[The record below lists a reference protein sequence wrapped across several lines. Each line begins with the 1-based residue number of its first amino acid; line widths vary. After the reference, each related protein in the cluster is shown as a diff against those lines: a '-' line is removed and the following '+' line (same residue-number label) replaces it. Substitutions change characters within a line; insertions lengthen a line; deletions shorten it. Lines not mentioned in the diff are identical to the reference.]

1 MEDFMYKKLF
11 VGLTCLVA
19 IFLMTHIADAQEPIK
34 GPWLWMIAPTEANQ
48 GGQASTDIDS
58 LDVASGGDVTEEMVA
73 ANGAMEGDTVG
84 DYAWTLGTLPDN
96 GDTNVMVVDIG
107 MTEVA
112 DFNDVSSYS
121 LIYLVSAT
129 AQSGVTLGVSSDDSI
144 KVWLNGEVV
153 HTNAVNRGRGGT
165 PANIDGY
172 QDKIEVNLVE
182 GANLLMVKVS
192 ERGGGWGQYVGIDAD
207 VTTSATPPIFHIEG
221 EWLWMIAPTE
231 ANQGGQASTDI
242 DSLAVASND
251 DVTEE
256 DVAMNGA
263 AEGDEVGDYAW
274 TLGALP
280 ANGDINAMLVELGV
294 TENADFN
301 DVTSYALIT
310 LVSEEDVEGA
320 MIGVSSDDSVKVW
333 LNGEEVHNNPVNRGR
348 GGATSFQD
356 SFAVN
361 LVKGD
366 NLLLI
371 KVSERGGGWGMYA
384 GISAPVEAVYKSPA
398 ELGTSV
404 EAVGKLL
411 TTWGNLKAK

>member
-1 MEDFMYKKLF
+1 MYRKLF
-11 VGLTCLVA
+11 VGLTCLMTL
-19 IFLMTHIADAQEPIK
+19 FLMTHIADAQDVIR

-48 GGQASTDIDS
+48 GGQASNDIDS
-58 LDVASGGDVTEEMVA
+58 LAVASNDDVTEEMVA
-73 ANGAMEGDTVG
+73 ANGANEGDMVG
-84 DYAWTLGTLPDN
+84 DYAWTLGTLPEN
-96 GDTNVMVVDIG
+96 GDTNVMLVELGV
-107 MTEVA
+107 TEVA

-121 LIYLVSAT
+121 VITLESAT
-129 AQSGVTLGVSSDDSI
+129 AQSAVTLGVSSDDSI

-153 HTNAVNRGRGGT
+153 HNNPVNRGRGGA
-165 PANIDGY
+165 PADIDGY
-172 QDKIEVNLVE
+172 QDKIEVNLVA

-192 ERGGGWGQYVGIDAD
+192 ERGGGWGQFVGIDAEL
-207 VTTSATPPIFHIEG
+207 SAVYAVPPIVHIAG

-231 ANQGGQASTDI
+231 ANQGGANSTDI

-256 DVAMNGA
+256 MVAMDGA
-263 AEGDEVGDYAW
+263 TEGDEVGDYAW
-274 TLGALP
+274 TLGELP
-280 ANGDINAMLVELGV
+280 ANGDINAMLIELGV

-301 DVTSYALIT
+301 DVSSYALIT
-310 LVSEEDVEGA
+310 LVADEDMEGV

-348 GGATSFQD
+348 GGADSFQD

-366 NLLLI
+366 NILMI
-371 KVSERGGGWGMYA
+371 KVSERGGGWGMFA
-384 GISAPVEAVYKSPA
+384 GINAKVEAIYKSSF

-404 EAVGKLL
+404 EAAGKLP
-411 TTWGNLKAK
+411 TTWGSLKIK

>member
-1 MEDFMYKKLF
+1 MYKKLF
-11 VGLTCLVA
+11 VGLTCLMA
-19 IFLMTHIADAQEPIK
+19 IFFMTHIADAETPIA

-58 LDVASGGDVTEEMVA
+58 LSVASGGDVTEEMVA
-73 ANGAMEGDTVG
+73 MNGANEGDEVG
-84 DYAWTLGTLPDN
+84 DYAWTIGTLPDN
-96 GDTNVMVVDIG
+96 GDTNAMAVDIG
-107 MTEVA
+107 LTEVA

-165 PANIDGY
+165 PADIDGY

-192 ERGGGWGQYVGIDAD
+192 ERGGGWGQYVGINAD
-207 VTTSATPPIFHIEG
+207 VTTSPTPPIFHITG
-221 EWLWMIAPTE
+221 EYLWMIAPTE

-256 DVAMNGA
+256 MVAMNGA
-263 AEGDEVGDYAW
+263 TEGDEVGDYAW
-274 TLGALP
+274 TVGTLP

-301 DVTSYALIT
+301 DVTSYAVIT
-310 LVSEEDVEGA
+310 LVADEDIEGA
-320 MIGVSSDDSVKVW
+320 MMGVSSDDSVKVW
-333 LNGEEVHNNPVNRGR
+333 LNGEVVHTNAVNRGR
-348 GGATSFQD
+348 GNAQSFQD
-356 SFAVN
+356 TFAVD
-361 LVKGD
+361 LVQGD
-366 NLLLI
+366 NILMV

-384 GISAPVEAVYKSPA
+384 GISADVEAVYKSSV

-404 EAVGKLL
+404 EAAGKLP
-411 TTWGNLKAK
+411 TTWGSLKVK

>member
-1 MEDFMYKKLF
+1 MYKKLF

-58 LDVASGGDVTEEMVA
+58 LEVASGGDVTEDMIA
-73 ANGAMEGDTVG
+73 KNGAKEGDVVG

-121 LIYLVSAT
+121 VITLESAT

-165 PANIDGY
+165 PADIDGY
-172 QDKIEVNLVE
+172 QDKIEVNLVA

-192 ERGGGWGQYVGIDAD
+192 ERGGGWGQYVGIDAEL
-207 VTTSATPPIFHIEG
+207 SAIYAVPPIVHIEG

-263 AEGDEVGDYAW
+263 TEGDEVGDYAW

-310 LVSEEDVEGA
+310 LVAEEDMEGV

-348 GGATSFQD
+348 GGADSFQD
-356 SFAVN
+356 EFAVN

-366 NLLLI
+366 NLLMI

-384 GISAPVEAVYKSPA
+384 GINAPVEAMYKAPA
-398 ELGTSV
+398 EAGTSV
-404 EAVGKLL
+404 EAAGKLP
-411 TTWGNLKAK
+411 TTWGSLKIK

>member
-1 MEDFMYKKLF
+1 MYKKLF

-73 ANGAMEGDTVG
+73 ANGATAGDTVG

-207 VTTSATPPIFHIEG
+207 VTTSPTPPIFHIEG

-231 ANQGGQASTDI
+231 ANQGGANSTDI

-366 NLLLI
+366 NLLMI

>member
-1 MEDFMYKKLF
+1 MYRKLF
-11 VGLTCLVA
+11 VGLTCLMA
-19 IFLMTHIADAQEPIK
+19 IFFMTHIAEAQDVIK
-34 GPWLWMIAPTEANQ
+34 GPWLWMIAPTEAGQ
-48 GGQASTDIDS
+48 GGQNSTDIDS
-58 LDVASGGDVTEEMVA
+58 LSVASGGDVTEDMIA
-73 ANGAMEGDTVG
+73 KNGASEGDEVG
-84 DYAWTLGTLPDN
+84 DYVWTLGELPDN
-96 GDTNVMVVDIG
+96 GDINTMAVDTG
-107 MTEVA
+107 MTENA
-112 DFNDVSSYS
+112 AFDDVTSYG
-121 LIYLVSAT
+121 LITLESAT

-153 HTNAVNRGRGGT
+153 HTNAVNRGRGSA

-172 QDKIEVNLVE
+172 QDKIEVNLVA
-182 GANLLMVKVS
+182 GKNLLMVKVC

-207 VTTSATPPIFHIEG
+207 LTGVYAIPPIVHITG
-221 EWLWMIAPTE
+221 EWVWMIAPTE
-231 ANQGGQASTDI
+231 ANQGGANSTEI

-256 DVAMNGA
+256 MVAMNGA

-274 TLGALP
+274 TLGELP
-280 ANGDINAMLVELGV
+280 ADGNINTMLVELGV

-310 LVSEEDVEGA
+310 LVADDDMEGV

-333 LNGEEVHNNPVNRGR
+333 LNGEVVHTNAVNRGR
-348 GGATSFQD
+348 GGAGSFQD

-366 NLLLI
+366 NILMI

-384 GISAPVEAVYKSPA
+384 GINAEVEAVYKSPT

-404 EAVGKLL
+404 EAAGKLL
-411 TTWGNLKAK
+411 TTWGSLKAK

>member
-1 MEDFMYKKLF
+1 MYKKLF

-73 ANGAMEGDTVG
+73 ANGAVEGAQVG

-207 VTTSATPPIFHIEG
+207 VTTSPTPPIFHIEG

-256 DVAMNGA
+256 DVATNGA
-263 AEGDEVGDYAW
+263 TEGDEVGDYAW

-320 MIGVSSDDSVKVW
+320 MLGVSSDDSVKVW
-333 LNGEEVHNNPVNRGR
+333 LNGEEIHNNPVNRGR
-348 GGATSFQD
+348 GGADSFQD

-366 NLLLI
+366 NLLMI

-384 GISAPVEAVYKSPA
+384 GISAPVEAMYKAPA
-398 ELGTSV
+398 EVGTAV
-404 EAVGKLL
+404 EAAGKLP
-411 TTWGNLKAK
+411 TTWGSLKIK

>member
-1 MEDFMYKKLF
+1 MYRKLF
-11 VGLTCLVA
+11 TIGLACLIA
-19 IFLMTHIADAQEPIK
+19 LFAMTMTANAQEPIK

-73 ANGAMEGDTVG
+73 ANGANEGDEVG

-96 GDTNVMVVDIG
+96 GDTNAMLVDIG

-112 DFNDVSSYS
+112 DFNDVTSYG
-121 LIYLVSAT
+121 LIYLKSDT
-129 AQSGVTLGVSSDDSI
+129 DQSGVTLGVSSDDSI

-153 HTNAVNRGRGGT
+153 HTNAVNRGRGGA
-165 PANIDGY
+165 PSNIDGY
-172 QDKIEVNLVE
+172 QDKIEVNLVA
-182 GANLLMVKVS
+182 GGNLLLVKVS
-192 ERGGGWGQYVGIDAD
+192 ERGGGWGQYVGIDAN
-207 VTTSATPPIFHIEG
+207 VTTSPTPPILHIQG

-242 DSLAVASND
+242 DSLDVASGG

-256 DVAMNGA
+256 MVAMDGA
-263 AEGDEVGDYAW
+263 TEGDEVGDYAW
-274 TLGALP
+274 TLGELP

-294 TENADFN
+294 TEVADFN
-301 DVTSYALIT
+301 DVTSYAVIT
-310 LVSEEDVEGA
+310 LVAEEDIQGA

-333 LNGEEVHNNPVNRGR
+333 LNGEVVHTNAVNRGR
-348 GGATSFQD
+348 GNAQSFQD
-356 SFAVN
+356 SFSVDLA
-361 LVKGD
+361 KGD
-366 NLLLI
+366 NILMI

-384 GISAPVEAVYKSPA
+384 GINVDVEAVYKSSL

-404 EAVGKLL
+404 EAAGKFF
-411 TTWGNLKAK
+411 TTWGSLKTK

>member
-1 MEDFMYKKLF
+1 MYKKIF
-11 VGLTCLVA
+11 VGLTCLMA
-19 IFLMTHIADAQEPIK
+19 IFVMTHIADAQEPIT

-58 LDVASGGDVTEEMVA
+58 LSVASGGDVTEDMVA
-73 ANGAMEGDTVG
+73 ANGANPGDEVG
-84 DYAWTLGTLPDN
+84 DYAWTEGTLPADGN
-96 GDTNVMVVDIG
+96 TNVMLVDIG

-129 AQSGVTLGVSSDDSI
+129 AQSGVTMGVSSDDSI

-153 HTNAVNRGRGGT
+153 HTNATNRGRGGA
-165 PANIDGY
+165 PADIDGY
-172 QDKIEVNLVE
+172 QDNFEVNLVE

-207 VTTSATPPIFHIEG
+207 VTTSPTPPIFHITG

-256 DVAMNGA
+256 DIAMNGA
-263 AEGDEVGDYAW
+263 TEGDEVGDYAW
-274 TLGALP
+274 TIGTLP
-280 ANGDINAMLVELGV
+280 ADGNINAMLVELGV

-301 DVTSYALIT
+301 DVTSYAVIT
-310 LVSEEDVEGA
+310 LVADEDMEGV

-333 LNGEEVHNNPVNRGR
+333 LNGEVVHTNAVNRGR
-348 GGATSFQD
+348 GNAQSFQD
-356 SFAVN
+356 SFAAD
-361 LVKGD
+361 LVQGD
-366 NLLLI
+366 NILMI

-384 GISAPVEAVYKSPA
+384 GISADVEAVYKSAA

-404 EAVGKLL
+404 EAAGKLP
-411 TTWGNLKAK
+411 TTWGSLKLK

>member
-1 MEDFMYKKLF
+1 MYRKLF
-11 VGLTCLVA
+11 TIGLACLIA
-19 IFLMTHIADAQEPIK
+19 LFAMTMTANAQEKIT

-48 GGQASTDIDS
+48 GGANSTDVDS
-58 LDVASGGDVTEEMVA
+58 LAEASGGDVTEEMIA
-73 ANGAMEGDTVG
+73 TNGAKEGDTVG
-84 DYAWTLGTLPDN
+84 DLAWTLGEISATGGDN
-96 GDTNVMVVDIG
+96 VNDLVNEIGLGEGDV
-107 MTEVA
+107 
-112 DFNDVSSYS
+112 NDHSSYA
-121 LIYLVSAT
+121 LITLESGSD
-129 AQSGVTLGVSSDDSI
+129 QSGVDMRVGSDDSI

-153 HTNAVNRGRGGT
+153 HNNPVNRGAG
-165 PANIDGY
+165 DF
-172 QDKIEVNLVE
+172 QDTFQVDLKA
-182 GANLLMVKVS
+182 GANLLLVKVS
-192 ERGGGWGQYVGIDAD
+192 ERGGGWSMFVGVDAELTAIYA
-207 VTTSATPPIFHIEG
+207 VPPIVHIEG

-231 ANQGGQASTDI
+231 ANQGGANSTDI

-256 DVAMNGA
+256 DVATNGA
-263 AEGDEVGDYAW
+263 TEGDEVGDYAW

-280 ANGDINAMLVELGV
+280 ADGNINAMLLELGV

-333 LNGEEVHNNPVNRGR
+333 LNGEVVHNNPVNRGR
-348 GGATSFQD
+348 GGADSFQD

-366 NLLLI
+366 NLLMI

-384 GISAPVEAVYKSPA
+384 GINAPVEAMYKSPA

>member
-1 MEDFMYKKLF
+1 MYKKLF

-73 ANGAMEGDTVG
+73 ANGAIEGDTVG

-96 GDTNVMVVDIG
+96 GDTNVMAVDIG

-207 VTTSATPPIFHIEG
+207 VTTSPTPPIFHIEG

-256 DVAMNGA
+256 DVATNGA
-263 AEGDEVGDYAW
+263 TEGDEVGDYAW

-320 MIGVSSDDSVKVW
+320 MLGVSSDDSVKVW

-348 GGATSFQD
+348 GGADSFQD

-366 NLLLI
+366 NLLMI

-384 GISAPVEAVYKSPA
+384 GISAPVEAMYKAPA
-398 ELGTSV
+398 EVGTAV
-404 EAVGKLL
+404 EAAGKLP
-411 TTWGNLKAK
+411 TTWGSLKIK

>member
-1 MEDFMYKKLF
+1 MYKKLF
-11 VGLTCLVA
+11 VGLTCLMA
-19 IFLMTHIADAQEPIK
+19 IFFMTHIADAQEPIA

-58 LDVASGGDVTEEMVA
+58 LSVASGGDVTEDMVA
-73 ANGAMEGDTVG
+73 ANGANEGAEVG
-84 DYAWTLGTLPDN
+84 DYAWTIGTLPDN
-96 GDTNVMVVDIG
+96 GDTNAMLVELGV
-107 MTEVA
+107 TENA
-112 DFNDVSSYS
+112 DFNDVSSYG

-129 AQSGVTLGVSSDDSI
+129 AQSGVTLGASSDDSI
-144 KVWLNGEVV
+144 KIWLNGEVV
-153 HTNAVNRGRGGT
+153 HTNAVNRGRGGA
-165 PANIDGY
+165 PADIDGY

-182 GANLLMVKVS
+182 GANLLLVKVS

-207 VTTSATPPIFHIEG
+207 VTTSPTPPIFHITG

-256 DVAMNGA
+256 MVATDGA
-263 AEGDEVGDYAW
+263 TEGDEVGDYAW

-280 ANGDINAMLVELGV
+280 DNGDINAMLVELGV

-310 LVSEEDVEGA
+310 LVSEEDMEGV
-320 MIGVSSDDSVKVW
+320 MLGVSSDDSVKVW

-348 GGATSFQD
+348 GGADSFQD
-356 SFAVN
+356 TVAVN

-366 NLLLI
+366 NLLMI

-384 GISAPVEAVYKSPA
+384 GINAPVEAMYKAPA
-398 ELGTSV
+398 EAGTAV
-404 EAVGKLL
+404 EAAGKLP
-411 TTWGNLKAK
+411 TTWGSLKVK

>member
-1 MEDFMYKKLF
+1 MYRKLF
-11 VGLTCLVA
+11 TIGLVCFMALFV
-19 IFLMTHIADAQEPIK
+19 MTAAQVADAQDPIK

-58 LDVASGGDVTEEMVA
+58 LEVASGGDVTEAMVA
-73 ANGAMEGDTVG
+73 ENGANEGDEVG

-96 GDTNVMVVDIG
+96 GDTNAMLVDIG

-112 DFNDVSSYS
+112 DFNDVTSYG
-121 LIYLVSAT
+121 LIYLKSDT
-129 AQSGVTLGVSSDDSI
+129 DQSGVTLGVSSDDSI

-153 HTNAVNRGRGGT
+153 HTNAVNRGRGGA
-165 PANIDGY
+165 PSNIDGY
-172 QDKIEVNLVE
+172 QDKIEVNLVA
-182 GANLLMVKVS
+182 GGNLLLVKVS
-192 ERGGGWGQYVGIDAD
+192 ERGGGWGQYVGIDAN
-207 VTTSATPPIFHIEG
+207 VTTSPTPPILHIQG

-231 ANQGGQASTDI
+231 ANQGGANSTDI

-256 DVAMNGA
+256 MVARDGA
-263 AEGDEVGDYAW
+263 AEGAEVGDYAW
-274 TLGALP
+274 TLGELP

-310 LVSEEDVEGA
+310 LVADDDIEGA

-348 GGATSFQD
+348 GNAQSFQD

-366 NLLLI
+366 NLLMI

-384 GISAPVEAVYKSPA
+384 GINVPVEAVYKSPA

-404 EAVGKLL
+404 EAAGKLP
-411 TTWGNLKAK
+411 TTWGSLKIK

>member
-1 MEDFMYKKLF
+1 MYKKLF

-73 ANGAMEGDTVG
+73 ANGATAGDTVG

-207 VTTSATPPIFHIEG
+207 VTTSPTPPIFHIEG

-366 NLLLI
+366 NLLMI

>member
-1 MEDFMYKKLF
+1 MYKKLF
-11 VGLTCLVA
+11 VGLTCLMA
-19 IFLMTHIADAQEPIK
+19 IFFMTHIADAETPIA

-58 LDVASGGDVTEEMVA
+58 LSVASGGDVTEEMVA
-73 ANGAMEGDTVG
+73 MNGANEGDEVG
-84 DYAWTLGTLPDN
+84 DYAWTIGTLPAN
-96 GDTNVMVVDIG
+96 GDTNVMAVDIG
-107 MTEVA
+107 LTEVT

-172 QDKIEVNLVE
+172 QDKIEVNLE
-182 GANLLMVKVS
+182 AGNNLLLVKVS

-207 VTTSATPPIFHIEG
+207 VTTSPTPYPLHITG
-221 EWLWMIAPTE
+221 EYVWMIAPTE
-231 ANQGGQASTDI
+231 SGQGGQASTDI

-256 DVAMNGA
+256 MVAMNGA
-263 AEGDEVGDYAW
+263 TEGDEVGDYAW
-274 TLGALP
+274 TLGQLP
-280 ANGDINAMLVELGV
+280 ADGNINAMLVELGV
-294 TENADFN
+294 TNNADFN
-301 DVTSYALIT
+301 DVTSYAVIT
-310 LVSEEDVEGA
+310 LVADEDMEGV
-320 MIGVSSDDSVKVW
+320 MMGVNSDDSVKVW
-333 LNGEEVHNNPVNRGR
+333 LNGEVVHNNPVNRGR
-348 GGATSFQD
+348 GNAQSWQD
-356 SFAVN
+356 QFAVN
-361 LVKGD
+361 LVQGD
-366 NLLLI
+366 NILMI

-384 GISAPVEAVYKSPA
+384 GISAPVEAVYKSSA

-404 EAVGKLL
+404 EAAGKLP
-411 TTWGNLKAK
+411 TTWGSLKVK

>member
-1 MEDFMYKKLF
+1 MYKKLF

-73 ANGAMEGDTVG
+73 ANGATEGDTVG

-96 GDTNVMVVDIG
+96 GDTNVMAVDIG
-107 MTEVA
+107 MTEVT

-153 HTNAVNRGRGGT
+153 HTNAVNRGRGST

-207 VTTSATPPIFHIEG
+207 VTTSPTPPIFHIEG

-366 NLLLI
+366 NLLMI

-384 GISAPVEAVYKSPA
+384 GISAPVEAMYKSPA

-404 EAVGKLL
+404 EAVGKFL
-411 TTWGNLKAK
+411 TTWGSLKAK

>member
-1 MEDFMYKKLF
+1 MYKKLF

-58 LDVASGGDVTEEMVA
+58 LDVASGGDVTEDMVA
-73 ANGAMEGDTVG
+73 ANGAKEGDAVG

-207 VTTSATPPIFHIEG
+207 VTTSPTPPIFHIEG

-231 ANQGGQASTDI
+231 ANQGGANSTDI

-256 DVAMNGA
+256 DVATNGA

-320 MIGVSSDDSVKVW
+320 MLGVSSDDSVKVW

-366 NLLLI
+366 NLLMI

-384 GISAPVEAVYKSPA
+384 GISAPVEAMYKSPA

-411 TTWGNLKAK
+411 TTWGSLKTK

>member
-1 MEDFMYKKLF
+1 MYMYRKLF

-58 LDVASGGDVTEEMVA
+58 LSVASGGDVTEDMVA
-73 ANGAMEGDTVG
+73 ANGATEGNVVG

-121 LIYLVSAT
+121 VITLESAT

-153 HTNAVNRGRGGT
+153 HTNAVNRGRGST

-172 QDKIEVNLVE
+172 QDKIEVNLVA

-192 ERGGGWGQYVGIDAD
+192 ERGGGWGQFVGIDAD
-207 VTTSATPPIFHIEG
+207 LSAVYAIPPIVHIEG
-221 EWLWMIAPTE
+221 EWLWMITPTE
-231 ANQGGQASTDI
+231 ANQGGQASTEI

-256 DVAMNGA
+256 MVAMDGA
-263 AEGDEVGDYAW
+263 TEGDEVGDYAW
-274 TLGALP
+274 TLGELP

-310 LVSEEDVEGA
+310 LVSAEDMSGV

-333 LNGEEVHNNPVNRGR
+333 LNGEVVHTNAVNRGR
-348 GGATSFQD
+348 GGADSFQD
-356 SFAVN
+356 SFSAN
-361 LVKGD
+361 LVEGD
-366 NLLLI
+366 NILMI

-384 GISAPVEAVYKSPA
+384 GINADVEAMYKPSA
-398 ELGTSV
+398 VGQVAV
-404 EAVGKLL
+404 EAAGKLM
-411 TTWGNLKAK
+411 TTWGSLKAK

>member
-1 MEDFMYKKLF
+1 MYMYRKLF

-58 LDVASGGDVTEEMVA
+58 LSVASGGDVTEDMVA
-73 ANGAMEGDTVG
+73 ANGATEGDVVG

-121 LIYLVSAT
+121 VITLESAT

-172 QDKIEVNLVE
+172 QDKIEVNLVA

-192 ERGGGWGQYVGIDAD
+192 ERGGGWGQFVGIDAD
-207 VTTSATPPIFHIEG
+207 LAAVYAIPPIVHIEG
-221 EWLWMIAPTE
+221 EWLWMITPTE
-231 ANQGGQASTDI
+231 ANQGGQASTEI

-256 DVAMNGA
+256 KVAMDGA
-263 AEGDEVGDYAW
+263 TEGDEVGDYAW
-274 TLGALP
+274 TLGELP

-310 LVSEEDVEGA
+310 LVSAEDMSGV

-333 LNGEEVHNNPVNRGR
+333 LNGEVVHTNAVNRGR
-348 GGATSFQD
+348 GGADSFQD
-356 SFAVN
+356 SFSAN
-361 LVKGD
+361 LVEGD
-366 NLLLI
+366 NILMI

-384 GISAPVEAVYKSPA
+384 GINADVEAMYKPSA
-398 ELGTSV
+398 VGQVAV
-404 EAVGKLL
+404 EAAGKLM
-411 TTWGNLKAK
+411 TTWGSLKAK